1 MRKKLLLAAVVLILV
16 IAVPIVIA
24 QLANFEQ
31 VIHVNGSATYP
42 SNSTS
47 TPASTVAPVDSPTS
61 TLKFSLWF
69 LNGTAFPTSING
81 NSLYVFLAD
90 SQALSIG
97 RYTPNA
103 VVLKNDG
110 TAPLT
115 VNVTSSNVNLPS
127 DLSLQIGDRNSIANG
142 FTVIQPGQNAT
153 MQLVILLVLS
163 NSPHSSGTTF
173 SYSFDMH
180 ITAIQ
185 A

>member
-1 MRKKLLLAAVVLILV
+1 MILSLVLILV

-24 QLANFEQ
+24 QLAQSSQ
-31 VIHVNGSATYP
+31 VIHVSGTATYP
-42 SNSTS
+42 S
-47 TPASTVAPVDSPTS
+47 SPTPTPVSTIAPTDSSGS

-69 LNGTAFPTSING
+69 LNGTTFPTSISG
-81 NSLYVFLAD
+81 NALYVFLAD
-90 SQALSIG
+90 SQDLSIG

-110 TAPLT
+110 NVPLT

-142 FTVIQPGQNAT
+142 LTVIQPGQSAT
-153 MQLVILLVLS
+153 LQLVILLVLNS
-163 NSPHSSGTTF
+163 SPHASGTTF
-173 SYSFDMH
+173 SYSFDMN
-180 ITAIQ
+180 IMATA